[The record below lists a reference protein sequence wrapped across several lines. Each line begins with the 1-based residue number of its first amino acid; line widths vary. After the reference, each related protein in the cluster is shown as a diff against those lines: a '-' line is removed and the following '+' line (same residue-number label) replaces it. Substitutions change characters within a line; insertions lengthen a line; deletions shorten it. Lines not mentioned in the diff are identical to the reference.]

1 MPANEQRSPES
12 HEEFS
17 RSSSTTKPSN
27 SAASEDVYVEDISS
41 RDSGYDGDIEVVKP
55 YAIEEPEDE
64 ASRVVPRLA
73 ISPAS
78 NDAESWQ
85 GELVDSMQDLHCDSD
100 HPDLRCRPSHKRGR
114 KRKTPT
120 FAAGNSA
127 PGRRQ
132 VYAPA
137 PDIQS
142 AQLARFTIASKH
154 NLTMATRTSS
164 RQAAQKAKEAIT
176 STSEIKPKKTA
187 GAKRKETA
195 EKGPEPKRGKKVDR
209 EPDHE
214 KEKKEQ
220 EQQKREEKD
229 RPELKEQVKEE
240 AVPGPGEK
248 DEKEEQGK
256 AIRQLSEQPEER
268 AEKPEQEPKEGAK
281 EEAAPEPR
289 EGEKESEEKGAKE
302 PEEKAAE
309 APAKEGVEAGIRKSQ
324 EREDIVPSN
333 ILEKGIIYF
342 FFRPRVNVED
352 PHSVK
357 DVARSFFVLR
367 PTPLGAVLDAN
378 QGTVAADAR
387 CRLMILPKKK
397 FPTSGRERDMG
408 FVEKA
413 GISMKE
419 LHDSFMVGEKY
430 ETSTRGERA
439 VQEARPYA
447 EGVYAITSGKRASHL
462 AYILTIPQELGS
474 IQEDFGLHSQGSWI
488 LQSKN
493 PKYPGPSFAQLPKD
507 PEYPESVRQKFGDYR
522 WVPLE
527 PEFIDYPNAQFLMIG
542 EATDDLGKAATAEPG
557 KKEAH
562 EEQPGEELEKLE
574 QENEERIESLKGDET
589 VYEDLG
595 LDAKKYPKVPTTWN
609 E

>member
-1 MPANEQRSPES
+1 MAQ
-12 HEEFS
+12 FS
-17 RSSSTTKPSN
+17 
-27 SAASEDVYVEDISS
+27 
-41 RDSGYDGDIEVVKP
+41 
-55 YAIEEPEDE
+55 
-64 ASRVVPRLA
+64 
-73 ISPAS
+73 
-78 NDAESWQ
+78 
-85 GELVDSMQDLHCDSD
+85 
-100 HPDLRCRPSHKRGR
+100 
-114 KRKTPT
+114 
-120 FAAGNSA
+120 F
-127 PGRRQ
+127 
-132 VYAPA
+132 
-137 PDIQS
+137 
-142 AQLARFTIASKH
+142 ASKH
-154 NLTMATRTSS
+154 DSLTMATRTSS

-176 STSEIKPKKTA
+176 STRDIKPKKTA
-187 GAKRKETA
+187 GAKRKETT
-195 EKGPEPKRGKKVDR
+195 EKGPEPKREKKVDR

-214 KEKKEQ
+214 IEEKEQ
-220 EQQKREEKD
+220 EQQKHEEKD
-229 RPELKEQVKEE
+229 RPEEKEQVKEE

-248 DEKEEQGK
+248 DEKEEQEK
-256 AIRQLSEQPEER
+256 AARRLSEQPEER
-268 AEKPEQEPKEGAK
+268 AEKSEQEPQEGEN
-281 EEAAPEPR
+281 EEAAPGPR
-289 EGEKESEEKGAKE
+289 DEENAANESEEK
-302 PEEKAAE
+302 PAE
-309 APAKEGVEAGIRKSQ
+309 APAKEGVEAGVRKSQ
-324 EREDIVPSN
+324 ERENIVPSN

-397 FPTSGRERDMG
+397 FPTSGKERDMG

-413 GISMKE
+413 GISMKD

-430 ETSTRGERA
+430 ETSTRGERT

-462 AYILTIPQELGS
+462 AYILTVPQELGS
-474 IQEDFGLHSQGSWI
+474 IQHDFGLHRQGSFI
-488 LQSKN
+488 VQSKN
-493 PKYPGPSFAQLPKD
+493 PKYPGPSNAQLPKD
-507 PEYPESVRQKFGDYR
+507 PEYPENVQQKFGDYR

-542 EATDDLGKAATAEPG
+542 EATDELGKAATAEPD

-574 QENEERIESLKGDET
+574 HENEERIESLKGDET

-595 LDAKKYPKVPTTWN
+595 LDAKNYPKVPTTWN
-609 E
+609 A

>member
-1 MPANEQRSPES
+1 
-12 HEEFS
+12 
-17 RSSSTTKPSN
+17 
-27 SAASEDVYVEDISS
+27 
-41 RDSGYDGDIEVVKP
+41 
-55 YAIEEPEDE
+55 
-64 ASRVVPRLA
+64 
-73 ISPAS
+73 
-78 NDAESWQ
+78 
-85 GELVDSMQDLHCDSD
+85 
-100 HPDLRCRPSHKRGR
+100 
-114 KRKTPT
+114 
-120 FAAGNSA
+120 
-127 PGRRQ
+127 
-132 VYAPA
+132 
-137 PDIQS
+137 
-142 AQLARFTIASKH
+142 
-154 NLTMATRTSS
+154 MATRTSS

-187 GAKRKETA
+187 GAKRKEAT

-209 EPDHE
+209 EPGHKKEE
-214 KEKKEQ
+214 KEQEQ

-302 PEEKAAE
+302 PEEKPAE
-309 APAKEGVEAGIRKSQ
+309 APAKEGVEARIRKSQ

-367 PTPLGAVLDAN
+367 PTPLGAVLDAK

-413 GISMKE
+413 GISMKD

-557 KKEAH
+557 KKETH

-595 LDAKKYPKVPTTWN
+595 LDAKNYPKVPTTWN

>member
-1 MPANEQRSPES
+1 
-12 HEEFS
+12 
-17 RSSSTTKPSN
+17 
-27 SAASEDVYVEDISS
+27 
-41 RDSGYDGDIEVVKP
+41 
-55 YAIEEPEDE
+55 
-64 ASRVVPRLA
+64 
-73 ISPAS
+73 
-78 NDAESWQ
+78 
-85 GELVDSMQDLHCDSD
+85 
-100 HPDLRCRPSHKRGR
+100 
-114 KRKTPT
+114 
-120 FAAGNSA
+120 
-127 PGRRQ
+127 
-132 VYAPA
+132 
-137 PDIQS
+137 
-142 AQLARFTIASKH
+142 
-154 NLTMATRTSS
+154 MATRTSS

-176 STSEIKPKKTA
+176 STSDIKPKKTA
-187 GAKRKETA
+187 GAKRKEPT

-209 EPDHE
+209 ELAHE
-214 KEKKEQ
+214 KEEKEQ
-220 EQQKREEKD
+220 EQQKQKYEEED
-229 RPELKEQVKEE
+229 RPEQKEQVKEE

-248 DEKEEQGK
+248 DEKEEQEK
-256 AIRQLSEQPEER
+256 ATRRLSEQPEER

-281 EEAAPEPR
+281 EGAVPEPR
-289 EGEKESEEKGAKE
+289 DEEKAAKE
-302 PEEKAAE
+302 PEEKPAE
-309 APAKEGVEAGIRKSQ
+309 APAKERVEAGVKKSE
-324 EREDIVPSN
+324 EREKIVPSN

-397 FPTSGRERDMG
+397 FPTSGKERDMG

-413 GISMKE
+413 GISMKD

-447 EGVYAITSGKRASHL
+447 EGVYAIISGKRASHL
-462 AYILTIPQELGS
+462 AYILTIPQEMGS
-474 IQEDFGLHSQGSWI
+474 IQDDFGLHSQGSFI
-488 LQSKN
+488 VQSKN

-542 EATDDLGKAATAEPG
+542 EATDELGKAATAEPD
-557 KKEAH
+557 KKAAH

-595 LDAKKYPKVPTTWN
+595 LDVKNYPKVPTTWSA
-609 E
+609 